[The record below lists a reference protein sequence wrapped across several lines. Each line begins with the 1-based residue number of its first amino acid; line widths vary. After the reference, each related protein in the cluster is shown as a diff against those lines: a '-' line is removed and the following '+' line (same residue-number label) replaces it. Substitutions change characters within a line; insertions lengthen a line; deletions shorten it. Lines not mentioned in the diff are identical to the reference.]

1 MDIAWHEPPRSGGLI
16 SKPEA
21 TSPRSVTA
29 EPLEDYSD
37 DVILLGRLKA
47 GTTSE
52 SRRVVHVFP
61 LARDLLRATV
71 VTARCGMPL
80 PACDLQ
86 WLPGL
91 TGMPCEQ
98 CVMDD

>member
-1 MDIAWHEPPRSGGLI
+1 
-16 SKPEA
+16 
-21 TSPRSVTA
+21 
-29 EPLEDYSD
+29 
-37 DVILLGRLKA
+37 
-47 GTTSE
+47 
-52 SRRVVHVFP
+52 VVHVFP